1 MSTLIALEL
10 ILILLLPIADK
21 PVEKVDNVEL
31 RGGQNERN

>member
-21 PVEKVDNVEL
+21 QEEVKVDNIEL
-31 RGGQNERN
+31 RGGE